1 MNKYNKIVKSL
12 FPDRVALVFAKTV
25 LIFSLLFV
33 GATILLPLYNAAV
46 KYDLIDVVPLLGYYH
61 IIDLGAEASVIS
73 RFLYLLEIS
82 TATFFFIAFVLT
94 RKRFFLF
101 FAILYL
107 IIFFDDYLQ
116 IHETFGLFLDKNFT
130 LSNIFGLRG
139 QDIGELLA
147 WLIMAICIIP
157 LGITSFRKL
166 NRAEIIYCYAV
177 GSSFAM
183 LLFCAVLLDMI
194 HILVDRDGMMWH
206 SIGILEDGGEL
217 VAISLPL
224 GLAFSAA
231 RQGKVN

>member
-1 MNKYNKIVKSL
+1 MNKYDKIVKCL

-25 LIFSLLFV
+25 LIFSLLLV
-33 GATILLPLYNAAV
+33 GASFLLPLYREAV
-46 KYDLIDVVPLLGYYH
+46 KYEFYYLIDAVNLG
-61 IIDLGAEASVIS
+61 IEESFIS

-116 IHETFGLFLDKNFT
+116 IHETFGMFLDKNFM
-130 LSNIFGLRG
+130 LSNIFGLRE

-166 NRAEIIYCYAV
+166 NRAEMIYCYAV

-183 LLFCAVLLDMI
+183 LLFCSVLLDMI

-217 VAISLPL
+217 VAISLTL